1 MSSSNIEQSLLRY
14 NIAQWGEGYFD
25 VNDAGEITVVLNSG
39 ERAHAF
45 SLSAIQEQACKQNL
59 SLPLVL
65 RFKDILQARVT
76 MLKQAF
82 QRTLKDEGCV
92 DTQYLPVY
100 PIKVNQQRSVV
111 EEIVKASLL
120 DQQNAVGLE
129 CGSKSEL
136 MVVMG
141 VLLEQQMA
149 QPSLQASI
157 VCNGYKD
164 RAYLRLALLAQ
175 QLGLRVYIVI
185 EKLNELDNV
194 LILADELGLSPELG
208 LRVRLASIGK
218 GKWQNS
224 GGEKSKFGL
233 TASNLLS
240 ALERLKDGGYTQS
253 LKLLHFHIGSQIANI
268 HDVHQGLKEAS
279 YYYCEIRKLGFDV
292 QWLDV
297 GGGLGVDYEGS
308 RSRRFCS
315 MNYDVQEY
323 AHNIVHTVKSICQ
336 QQNVVFPNIMTEAG
350 RAMSAHHAVLVAES
364 FGVEQIDE
372 RLPTPPR
379 KGGSE
384 LVQGMWTIWQQLE
397 TSSPSM
403 LPELY
408 HDICSSFDELC
419 SLYVHGLLNLQE
431 RAKGEKIY
439 QVSLISLLNKLDPSS
454 RIRKEIIDE
463 IKQKI
468 ADKLFINFSIF
479 RSLPDVW
486 GIDQVF
492 PIVPLK
498 HLNKPM
504 TRQVVVQDV
513 TCDSDGRIDQY
524 VDGEDLESSLPVAK
538 ENLLEGSLYG
548 FFLVGAYQEIL
559 GDNHNLF
566 GETDTIDVAVNA
578 EGELIFSQARL
589 GDNVTSVLDSVN
601 FSGEKLMAIYKQYIG
616 ALLLDEKDESEWLR
630 VLREGVLGSTYLS
643 PKKLK
648 KHSVNFV

>member
-25 VNDAGEITVVLNSG
+25 VNDMGDITVVLNSG
-39 ERAHAF
+39 EHAHAF

-92 DTQYLPVY
+92 NAQYLPVY

-111 EEIVKASLL
+111 EGIVKASLL
-120 DQQNAVGLE
+120 DQQNTVGLE

-164 RAYLRLALLAQ
+164 KAYLRLALLAQ

-185 EKLNELDNV
+185 EKLSELDNV
-194 LILADELGLSPELG
+194 LMLADELGLNPELG
-208 LRVRLASIGK
+208 LRVRLTSIGK

-323 AHNIVHTVKSICQ
+323 AHNIVHTVKAICQ

-350 RAMSAHHAVLVAES
+350 RAMSAHHAVLVAEV
-364 FGVEQIDE
+364 GVSNE
-372 RLPTPPR
+372 
-379 KGGSE
+379 
-384 LVQGMWTIWQQLE
+384 
-397 TSSPSM
+397 
-403 LPELY
+403 
-408 HDICSSFDELC
+408 
-419 SLYVHGLLNLQE
+419 
-431 RAKGEKIY
+431 
-439 QVSLISLLNKLDPSS
+439 
-454 RIRKEIIDE
+454 
-463 IKQKI
+463 
-468 ADKLFINFSIF
+468 FS
-479 RSLPDVW
+479 V
-486 GIDQVF
+486 
-492 PIVPLK
+492 
-498 HLNKPM
+498 KP
-504 TRQVVVQDV
+504 
-513 TCDSDGRIDQY
+513 C
-524 VDGEDLESSLPVAK
+524 
-538 ENLLEGSLYG
+538 
-548 FFLVGAYQEIL
+548 
-559 GDNHNLF
+559 
-566 GETDTIDVAVNA
+566 
-578 EGELIFSQARL
+578 LIFMPFNL
-589 GDNVTSVLDSVN
+589 TN
-601 FSGEKLMAIYKQYIG
+601 
-616 ALLLDEKDESEWLR
+616 
-630 VLREGVLGSTYLS
+630 ST
-643 PKKLK
+643 
-648 KHSVNFV
+648 